1 MRLLRNTRKLG
12 LGLSLGL
19 ALTGLT
25 VTNVMAAKDTMS
37 VAAYT
42 KFHTMEPF
50 QTSAR
55 QMIQMAYLMW
65 DPLVLR
71 EPETGKL
78 IPHVA
83 TSWKQIDELT
93 WEFKIRDDVTFHNGN
108 KLTAEA
114 VRFSIMDRVLNAKPK
129 SPRVSNFKWAK
140 SVEVI
145 DDTTFRISS
154 HKPYPLVLEQLNTL
168 FLMDPKWTMEKGF
181 EYVQEHAMGSGP
193 YKFVSWDK
201 GSKVTMV
208 KNENYW
214 MKGVPAIQ
222 NVVIKIVP
230 EASTRLAELFS
241 GGVDV
246 SLNLLNDQVP
256 SFKDYTNYEV
266 LNFAILRIDFWMF
279 DSMGRA
285 SETPLKDARVR
296 RAVAHAIDRKKIL
309 DKLVQKEGYEV
320 NGSTSPY
327 HFGHDKSITGYAY
340 DPEKAKALLAEAGYK
355 DGFEMDLWQYASHQ
369 KLFNQA
375 AMQMLSKVGIK
386 VNLKD
391 YIGNTQQMGKLRRSG
406 KITGAGNFNWGS
418 YNVFDADMILH
429 PFFDLES
436 SNNYAGDK
444 ELSEWL
450 NTARSSMDAAAR
462 MELYKKAQQRI
473 HDHMYMMPTFGVR
486 RFYGKHKDLEL
497 EAGVDEVPR
506 LQFARWKK

>member
-1 MRLLRNTRKLG
+1 MNITRSMQRLVLCL
-12 LGLSLGL
+12 LLCGL
-19 ALTGLT
+19 AAPGA
-25 VTNVMAAKDTMS
+25 MAAKDTMK

-71 EPETGKL
+71 EPDSGKI

-83 TSWKQIDELT
+83 TSWKQVDDLT

-108 KLTAEA
+108 KLTSEA
-114 VRFSIMDRVLNAKPK
+114 VRFTIEDRVLNAEPK
-129 SPRVSNFKWAK
+129 SPRISNFKWVNK
-140 SVEVI
+140 VEVL
-145 DDTTFRISS
+145 DDTTFRIISNE
-154 HKPYPLVLEQLNTL
+154 PYPLVLEQLNTL
-168 FLMDPKWTMEKGF
+168 FLMDPEWTKANTF
-181 EYVQEHAMGSGP
+181 EYVQGNAMGSGP

-208 KNENYW
+208 RNENYW

-222 NVVIKIVP
+222 NVEIKIVP
-230 EASTRLAELFS
+230 EASTRLADLFS

-246 SLNLLNDQVP
+246 SLNLLNDQMP
-256 SFKDYTNYEV
+256 SFKDHPEYEV
-266 LNFAILRIDFWMF
+266 INFSILRIDFWML
-279 DSMGRA
+279 DAMGRA
-285 SETPLKDARVR
+285 SDTPLKDVRVR
-296 RAVAHAIDRKKIL
+296 RAIAHAIDRKKIL
-309 DKLVQKEGYEV
+309 ERVVQQEGYEV
-320 NGSTSPY
+320 NGPTSPY
-327 HFGHDKSITGYAY
+327 HFGHDASIKGYEY
-340 DPEKAKALLAEAGYK
+340 DPKKAKALLAEAGYP
-355 DGFEMDLWQYASHQ
+355 DGFEIDLWQYASHQ

-406 KITGAGNFNWGS
+406 KITGIGNFNWGS

-429 PFFDLES
+429 PFFDLEA

-444 ELSEWL
+444 ELSDWL
-450 NTARSSMDAAAR
+450 NEARGSTDKARR

-473 HDHMYMMPTFGVR
+473 HDQAYWMPTFGVR

-497 EAGVDEVPR
+497 VAGVDEVPR

>member
-1 MRLLRNTRKLG
+1 MRLKKHATRLVLG
-12 LGLSLGL
+12 LVLGSL
-19 ALTGLT
+19 
-25 VTNVMAAKDTMS
+25 VTAGAMAAKDTMN

-55 QMIQMAYLMW
+55 QMIQMGYLMW

-71 EPETGKL
+71 EPDTGKI

-83 TSWKQIDELT
+83 TSWKTLSPTT

-108 KLTAEA
+108 KLTSEA
-114 VRFSIMDRVLNAKPK
+114 VRFTVMERVLNAEPK
-129 SPRVSNFKWAK
+129 SPRVSNFKWVK
-140 SVEVI
+140 DVEVI
-145 DDTTFRISS
+145 DDTTFRIHS
-154 HKPYPLVLEQLNTL
+154 KAPYPLVLEQLNTL
-168 FLMDPKWTMEKGF
+168 FLMDPKWTKENTF
-181 EYVQEHAMGSGP
+181 EYVQGNAMGSGP

-208 KNENYW
+208 RNENYW
-214 MKGVPAIQ
+214 MKGVPAIE
-222 NVVIKIVP
+222 NVTVKIVP

-256 SFKDYTNYEV
+256 SFKDHTDYEV
-266 LNFAILRIDFWMF
+266 LNFSILRIDFWMF
-279 DSMGRA
+279 DAMGRA
-285 SETPLKDARVR
+285 SDSPLKDVKVR

-309 DKLVQKEGYEV
+309 KRLVQMEGYEV
-320 NGSTSPY
+320 NGSTSPF
-327 HFGHDKSITGYAY
+327 HFGHDATIAGYEY
-340 DPEKAKALLAEAGYK
+340 DPKKAKALLAEAGYA

-391 YIGNTQQMGKLRRSG
+391 YIGNTQQMGKLRRAG
-406 KITGAGNFNWGS
+406 KITGVGNFNWGS

-429 PFFDLES
+429 PFFDLEA

-444 ELSEWL
+444 QLSEWL
-450 NTARSSMDAAAR
+450 NEARSSTDQAR
-462 MELYKKAQQRI
+462 RAELYKKAQQRI
-473 HDHMYMMPTFGVR
+473 HEQSYWMPTFGVR
-486 RFYGKHKDLEL
+486 RFYGKHKDLAL

>member
-1 MRLLRNTRKLG
+1 MKRYRLFSHLVAG
-12 LGLSLGL
+12 IIL
-19 ALTGLT
+19 ATLATT
-25 VTNVMAAKDTMS
+25 SAFAARDSMN

-42 KFHTMEPF
+42 KFHTMEPY

-55 QMIQMAYLMW
+55 QMIQMGYLMW

-71 EPETGKL
+71 EPATGKV

-83 TSWKQIDELT
+83 TSWKHVDDLT

-108 KLTAEA
+108 KLTSES
-114 VRFSIMDRVLNAKPK
+114 VRYTIEDRVLNSKPK
-129 SPRVSNFKWAK
+129 SPRISNFKWAK
-140 SVEVI
+140 KVEVI
-145 DDTTFRISS
+145 DATTFRIHS

-168 FLMDPKWTMEKGF
+168 FIMDEKWTNENTF
-181 EYVQEHAMGSGP
+181 EYVQGHAMGSGP
-193 YKFVSWDK
+193 YKFVSWAK

-208 KNENYW
+208 KNDNYW

-246 SLNLLNDQVP
+246 SLNLLNDQMP
-256 SFKDYTNYEV
+256 SFKDHTDYEV
-266 LNFAILRIDFWMF
+266 INFSILRLDFWMF
-279 DSMGRA
+279 DAMGRA
-285 SETPLKDARVR
+285 SETALKDVRVR

-309 DKLVQKEGYEV
+309 SKLVQAEGYEV
-320 NGSTSPY
+320 NAPTSPY
-327 HFGHDKSITGYAY
+327 HFGHDKSIKGYAY
-340 DPEKAKALLAEAGYK
+340 NPEKAKALLAEAGYK
-355 DGFEMDLWQYASHQ
+355 DGLEIDLWQYASHQ

-406 KITGAGNFNWGS
+406 KITGIGNFNWGS
-418 YNVFDADMILH
+418 YNGFDADMILH
-429 PFFDLES
+429 PFFDLEA

-444 ELSEWL
+444 ELSEWV
-450 NTARSSMDAAAR
+450 NEARTSMDSKR
-462 MELYKKAQQRI
+462 RLELYKLAQQRI
-473 HDHMYMMPTFGVR
+473 NEEVYWMPTFGVR
-486 RFYGKHKDLEL
+486 RFYGKHKDLSL

-506 LQFARWKK
+506 LQFARWK

>member
-1 MRLLRNTRKLG
+1 MKRLGLINRLLAG
-12 LGLSLGL
+12 LVLTCL
-19 ALTGLT
+19 A
-25 VTNVMAAKDTMS
+25 VSNVFAARDTMN

-42 KFHTMEPF
+42 KFHTMEPY

-55 QMIQMAYLMW
+55 QMIQMGYLMW

-71 EPETGKL
+71 EPSTGKV

-83 TSWKQIDELT
+83 TSWKQVSDLV

-108 KLTAEA
+108 KLTAES
-114 VRFSIMDRVLNAKPK
+114 VRYTIEDRVLHAEPK
-129 SPRVSNFKWAK
+129 SPRISNFKWAK
-140 SVEVI
+140 MVEVV
-145 DDTTFRISS
+145 DDTTFRIHS

-168 FLMDPKWTMEKGF
+168 FIMDPEWTKSNTF
-181 EYVQEHAMGSGP
+181 EYVQGNAMGSGP
-193 YKFVSWDK
+193 YKFVSWAK

-214 MKGVPAIQ
+214 MKGVPAID
-222 NVVIKIVP
+222 NVVVKIVP

-256 SFKDYTNYEV
+256 SFKDHTDYEV
-266 LNFAILRIDFWMF
+266 LNFSILRLDFWMF
-279 DSMGRA
+279 DAMGRA
-285 SETPLKDARVR
+285 SDSPLKDVRVR
-296 RAVAHAIDRKKIL
+296 RAVAHAVDRKKIL
-309 DKLVQKEGYEV
+309 SKLVQAEGYEV

-327 HFGHDKSITGYAY
+327 HFGHDSSITGYEY
-340 DPEKAKALLAEAGYK
+340 NPKKAKALLAEAGYK

-406 KITGAGNFNWGS
+406 KITGVGNFNWGS

-429 PFFDLES
+429 PFFDLEA

-444 ELSEWL
+444 ELSEWV
-450 NTARSSMDAAAR
+450 NTARTSMDQGMRAD
-462 MELYKKAQQRI
+462 LYKKAQQRI
-473 HDHMYMMPTFGVR
+473 HEQVYWMPTFGVR
-486 RFYGKHKDLEL
+486 RFYGKHKDLNL

-506 LQFARWKK
+506 LQFASWK